1 LEVRNVRD
9 RDPKAEKVVK
19 AVAVAVPEAVN
30 ASEPDALHA
39 FDSYLIP

>member
-1 LEVRNVRD
+1 LEVRNVLD
-9 RDPKAEKVVK
+9 LDPKVKRAVK
-19 AVAVAVPEAVN
+19 AVAVAVPEAAN